1 MLCDD
6 LLPRNCLEHTAV
18 SHLCSPPASPATASN
33 IPVRGAMRILM
44 YLLREVKRQRRPSAV
59 TQPIVKVGIKK
70 SAVGAGFEL

>member
-1 MLCDD
+1 
-6 LLPRNCLEHTAV
+6 
-18 SHLCSPPASPATASN
+18 
-33 IPVRGAMRILM
+33 MRILM